1 MTMHAM
7 LIREFGAPSVLRP
20 ERVERPTPRANQFL
34 VRVAACGV
42 CGHDLLNRGGH
53 FGGTHLPA
61 VLGHEIAGTV
71 EIVGDLVTRYRPG
84 DRVALLQR
92 MPCGLCR
99 SCREGRENLCRS
111 GDGFYGEGASGG
123 YGEYVLASERNA
135 VPLPPDVPFDVGAIL
150 SCAVGTGFH
159 ALLRAR
165 VHAGDVVV
173 ITGASGGVGI
183 NAVQVARLMGLHT
196 LAITT
201 SEAKIPELRNA
212 GADQVIVMST
222 SGFHEEVRRAT
233 GGEGAAAVI
242 EIAGTPTFASSLRA
256 LRPGGRLVV
265 VGNVA
270 PGNVALNPAVAI
282 LKEIEVVGSAHAVVS
297 ELIQVVDLVRRGEL
311 SPMIA
316 AHMPVGEAAEAHAL
330 LETRATL
337 GRIVLTHAHG

>member
-1 MTMHAM
+1 MSMQAM
-7 LIREFGAPSVLRP
+7 LIREFGAPSVLRA
-20 ERVERPTPRANQFL
+20 ERVAVPEPRANQLL
-34 VRVAACGV
+34 VRVMACGV
-42 CGHDLLNRGGH
+42 CGHDLLNRAGH
-53 FGGTHLPA
+53 FGGTQLPA

-71 EIVGDLVTRYRPG
+71 EQVGALVTRYRAG

-111 GDGFYGEGASGG
+111 GDGFYGEGSAGG
-123 YGEYVLASERNA
+123 YGQYVLASERNT
-135 VPLPPDVPFDVGAIL
+135 VPLPPEIPFDVGAVL

-159 ALLRAR
+159 ALRRAR

-173 ITGASGGVGI
+173 VTGASGGVGI
-183 NAVQVARLMGLHT
+183 NTVQIARLMGLHT

-201 SEAKIPELRNA
+201 SATKVAELRNA
-212 GADQVIVMST
+212 GADQVIVT
-222 SGFHEEVRRAT
+222 TDSGFHEEVRRAS

-242 EIAGTPTFASSLRA
+242 EISGTPTFASSLRS

-297 ELIQVVDLVRRGEL
+297 ELIQVVDLVRRGRL
-311 SPMIA
+311 SPLIA
-316 AHMPVGEAAEAHAL
+316 ARMPVSEAAAAHAL
-330 LETRATL
+330 LETRATI
-337 GRIVLTHAHG
+337 GRIVLTHMHG

>member
-1 MTMHAM
+1 M
-7 LIREFGAPSVLRP
+7 LIREFGAPSVLRS
-20 ERVERPTPRANQFL
+20 ERVDVQKPRADQLL

-42 CGHDLLNRGGH
+42 CGHDLLNRAGH

-71 EIVGDLVTRYRPG
+71 EQVGDLVTPYRPG

-92 MPCGLCR
+92 MPCGACR
-99 SCREGRENLCRS
+99 SCREGHENLCRS
-111 GDGFYGEGASGG
+111 GDGFYGEGTSGG
-123 YGEYVLASERNA
+123 YGQYVLANERNA
-135 VPLPPDVPFDVGAIL
+135 VRLPPEIPFDVGAVL

-173 ITGASGGVGI
+173 VTGASGGVGI
-183 NAVQVARLMGLHT
+183 NTVQIARLMGLHT
-196 LAITT
+196 LAVTT
-201 SEAKIPELRNA
+201 SAAKTADLLAA
-212 GADQVIVMST
+212 GADQVIVT
-222 SGFHEEVRRAT
+222 GDAGFHEQVRRTT

-242 EIAGTPTFASSLRA
+242 EIAGAPTFAWSLRA

-270 PGNVALNPAVAI
+270 PGNVALNPAVSI

-297 ELIQVVDLVRRGEL
+297 ELIQVVDLVRRGRL
-311 SPMIA
+311 NPLIA
-316 AHMPVGEAAEAHAL
+316 ARMPVRDAAAAHAL
-330 LETRATL
+330 LETRATM
-337 GRIVLTHAHG
+337 GRIVLTHPHD